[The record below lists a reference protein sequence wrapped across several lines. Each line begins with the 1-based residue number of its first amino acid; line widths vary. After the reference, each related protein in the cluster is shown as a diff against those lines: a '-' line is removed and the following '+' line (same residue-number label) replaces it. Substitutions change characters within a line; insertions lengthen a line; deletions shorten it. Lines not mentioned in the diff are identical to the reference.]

1 MRRKD
6 RRQRAHAPQRERR
19 SSRVLPMLLGLLVLA
34 FGGLAAVAFLMPE
47 LLAGSVPPPFDAPT
61 VGMVAGGLA
70 ALLTVA
76 LMASVVRG
84 RRRSAEQEFSR
95 PQLTT
100 VAALSPEEQAAA
112 RQDDESSPLLP
123 EPPSMPPPAE
133 VGAPP
138 AAMSAAMGPEPAPA
152 GVTASSQP
160 AAEPVP
166 NGERPSGSG
175 VHIFAANQPVPNG
188 HRAPEAPEPTPE
200 AVPPSNGHGPFAWT
214 PRHTEDGQLL
224 FAEAWSFGPA
234 GSRRRRRR

>member
-6 RRQRAHAPQRERR
+6 RRQRAHAQREPR
-19 SSRVLPMLLGLLVLA
+19 SSRALPMLLGLLVVA
-34 FGGLAAVAFLMPE
+34 FGGLAGVAFLMPE
-47 LLAGSVPPPFDAPT
+47 LLAGLVPPPFDAPT

-84 RRRSAEQEFSR
+84 RRRSAEREFSR

-100 VAALSPEEQAAA
+100 VAALSPEEQAVA

-138 AAMSAAMGPEPAPA
+138 AAMSAPVGAEPAPA
-152 GVTASSQP
+152 GVSASSQP
-160 AAEPVP
+160 AAEAVP
-166 NGERPSGSG
+166 NEKRPSRSG

-200 AVPPSNGHGPFAWT
+200 TVPPSNGHGPFAWT

-234 GSRRRRRR
+234 GSRRRRR